1 MCHYFGVCHNSNNN
15 NNNNM
20 RIRHRSWPFFFCLFF
35 QQPSFAHVTN
45 ATLPSPSVVRS
56 FFFRSRSSSSGVF
69 EADFRHSD
77 DGVEYTFAV
86 NVLAPYVITGRL
98 LDLVAKA
105 PGGGRVVN
113 VASLSASYS
122 LDFDNLQFEKGGYS
136 DHASYS
142 LSKLLDIM
150 FNAELARR
158 APDGVTCNSLDPG
171 TVNTKMLR
179 AGWGMGGIPI
189 KRQEKSSEGSSVYRL
204 TGWMEFAPKR
214 GGYSHSTPCFSLRR
228 CQCWLVISPK
238 REVSVPGVCILDI
251 SHPCFT
257 PSPPFPSHYV
267 TRTCRCHTAQ
277 TTSFIWR
284 RARTWTT
291 PPGSTTSA
299 AGSTLRPLRRK
310 TRRLADGCGRC
321 WKTSAASVTRDLF
334 IYVARAEVCLVPPSV
349 QRARP
354 CS

>member
-1 MCHYFGVCHNSNNN
+1 MTSKGRMLSLVLVC
-15 NNNNM
+15 
-20 RIRHRSWPFFFCLFF
+20 P
-35 QQPSFAHVTN
+35 
-45 ATLPSPSVVRS
+45 TLCSALISVRRSVVSSGRHQQLHVGRS
-56 FFFRSRSSSSGVF
+56 KMSAAGVTGRLADKVYLVTGSTDGIGKHTASRLAEEGATVLVHGRREAAVREAVEHVGGKGKGKVEGIVADLSSLRGVNHLCDEVLRRTDRLDCLLNNAGVF
-69 EADFRHSD
+69 EPDFRHSD
-77 DGVEYTFAV
+77 DGLEYTFAV

-189 KRQEKSSEGSSVYRL
+189 KSANDQFYLATSDDVSDSSGEYYVSR
-204 TGWMEFAPKR
+204 R
-214 GGYSHSTPCFSLRR
+214 G
-228 CQCWLVISPK
+228 
-238 REVSVPGVCILDI
+238 
-251 SHPCFT
+251 
-257 PSPPFPSHYV
+257 
-267 TRTCRCHTAQ
+267 
-277 TTSFIWR
+277 
-284 RARTWTT
+284 TT
-291 PPGSTTSA
+291 PPPPA
-299 AGSTLRPLRRK
+299 QDKEAC
-310 TRRLADGCGRC
+310 RRLWGVLEELSGFSYA
-321 WKTSAASVTRDLF
+321 
-334 IYVARAEVCLVPPSV
+334 
-349 QRARP
+349 
-354 CS
+354 

>member
-1 MCHYFGVCHNSNNN
+1 MN
-15 NNNNM
+15 
-20 RIRHRSWPFFFCLFF
+20 
-35 QQPSFAHVTN
+35 
-45 ATLPSPSVVRS
+45 
-56 FFFRSRSSSSGVF
+56 SSSMLRFLLVCPTLCRGFLLARQQLSSSLSGQAGTTSMSAGRLADKVYLVTGSTDGIGKHTASRLAEEGARVIVHGRRETAVKEAIEFVKGEGNGQQVEGVVADLSSLRGMNHLCDEVLARTDRLDCLLNNAGVF

-77 DGVEYTFAV
+77 DGLEYTFAV

-98 LDLVAKA
+98 LGLVARA

-189 KRQEKSSEGSSVYRL
+189 KSANDQFYLATSEDVSDSTGEYYVSRRVY
-204 TGWMEFAPKR
+204 
-214 GGYSHSTPCFSLRR
+214 
-228 CQCWLVISPK
+228 
-238 REVSVPGVCILDI
+238 
-251 SHPCFT
+251 
-257 PSPPFPSHYV
+257 
-267 TRTCRCHTAQ
+267 
-277 TTSFIWR
+277 
-284 RARTWTT
+284 T
-291 PPGSTTSA
+291 PPPPA
-299 AGSTLRPLRRK
+299 EDEEA
-310 TRRLADGCGRC
+310 CGRL
-321 WKTSAASVTRDLF
+321 WKVLEELSGFSYA
-334 IYVARAEVCLVPPSV
+334 
-349 QRARP
+349 
-354 CS
+354 